1 MTPDVDG
8 LLRTSFLTLVGEVA
22 PALGGYLAGSAGAI
36 GALLFMAAAE
46 YERGADI
53 RVAENAEMRA
63 LLAEG
68 ASLVAYADLAG
79 RLLRLDDLRHA
90 PGLDRQRHQ
99 RPHLCVTQ
107 MRRCPRINV
116 SNALPDKQAAASAGK
131 KHIRQRPENKGRP
144 SAEKTCSVQ
153 SWGGTCV

>member
-79 RLLRLDDLRHA
+79 RLRAGASESDPSLRISDLNA
-90 PGLDRQRHQ
+90 ANDRLAR
-99 RPHLCVTQ
+99 LL
-107 MRRCPRINV
+107 IE
-116 SNALPDKQAAASAGK
+116 LQAAVEEMPQAGAFEMK
-131 KHIRQRPENKGRP
+131 IWVYLTKAADRRKLPHP
-144 SAEKTCSVQ
+144 AELA
-153 SWGGTCV
+153 G